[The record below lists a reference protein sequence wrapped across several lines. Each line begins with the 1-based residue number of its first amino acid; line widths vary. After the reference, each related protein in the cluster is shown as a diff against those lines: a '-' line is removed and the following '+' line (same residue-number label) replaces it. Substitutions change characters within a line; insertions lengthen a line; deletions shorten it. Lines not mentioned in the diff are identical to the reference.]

1 MTVYSAVKVLWCWK
15 ITRFLKNN
23 ILQQKEAG
31 EFLLLF
37 ILKYSVT

>member
-1 MTVYSAVKVLWCWK
+1 MVYSAAKVLWCWK
-15 ITRFLKNN
+15 TTRFLKNN

-31 EFLLLF
+31 ASLLLF